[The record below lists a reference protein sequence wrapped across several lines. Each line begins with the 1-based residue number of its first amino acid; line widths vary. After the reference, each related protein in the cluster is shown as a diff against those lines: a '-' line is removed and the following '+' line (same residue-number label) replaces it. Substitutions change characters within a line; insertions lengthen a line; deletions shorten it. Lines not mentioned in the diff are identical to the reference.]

1 MIQVNGCEFK
11 NIAQPIY
18 VNRKRVKEVWV
29 NGIMVYPELEI
40 DPLLQYAMYFKFGS
54 NVLSKYSSEP
64 VDAYGAY
71 IKFDDFVFGIYRV
84 AFVVTGTGRNIYR
97 QAILT
102 YRGYV
107 NGGSAGITYVPY
119 ISSGGVIVADGFSHS
134 DINTFGVFECSSGGK
149 YYYSTTS
156 INVNLEDSQGNM
168 LTNYTISTGSDNCKV
183 FSSETDAL
191 NYVLG

>member
-97 QAILT
+97 QAIVT
-102 YRGYV
+102 YRGDV

-119 ISSGGVIVADGFSHS
+119 ISLGGVIVADGFSHS
-134 DINTFGVFECSSGGK
+134 DIPICHPGGEQR
-149 YYYSTTS
+149 
-156 INVNLEDSQGNM
+156 VQG
-168 LTNYTISTGSDNCKV
+168 LLQAFDCGYAVSAAHRTGCLLFMPGACAGFLSCGYIDREER
-183 FSSETDAL
+183 FF
-191 NYVLG
+191 

>member
-11 NIAQPIY
+11 TIAQPIY

-29 NGIMVYPELEI
+29 DGIMVYPEADM
-40 DPLLQYAMYFKFGS
+40 DPVLQYAMYFKFGS
-54 NVLSKYSSEP
+54 KVLSKYSSEP

-71 IKFDDFVFGIYRV
+71 VKFDAGVSGIYRV
-84 AFVVTGTGRNIYR
+84 AFAVTGAAGNIHR
-97 QAILT
+97 QVFLT
-102 YRGYV
+102 YKGYV

-119 ISSGGVIVADGFSHS
+119 VSSGGMIVADGLSHS
-134 DINTFGVFECSSGGK
+134 NINTFGVTEYSSGGK
-149 YYYSTTS
+149 YYYSTIS
-156 INVNLEDSQGNM
+156 IGVNLEDSQGNM

-183 FSSETDAL
+183 FSSASDAL